1 MSRTARHRFEYV
13 AALAVRRTIRFVPN
27 RVALAGGAVLGTL
40 VYGLDRRH
48 RRVADRNLA
57 QAFPSRSVWERRRIT
72 LAVFRHLGRLLMG
85 FLKFGTLP
93 PDKMRALI
101 EIEGEDRIKQ
111 ALARGK
117 GVLILAGHFGFWEMH
132 ALGHSLAIGPMSV
145 MARPL
150 DNPYLD
156 DLLMRARGATGTS
169 VIQRRGGLRR
179 AMRALA
185 ANHSVGFLIDQH
197 IHGADAVLVDFF
209 DRPAATTSALAAL
222 ALRTGAPVIPVFTL
236 PLPGGRYKL
245 VYESAVEPPDADEPD
260 AIRVFM
266 QRCTDVLEMYVR
278 RYPELWL
285 WMHRRWRDSPPLVAD
300 EKPSNSSGHGG
311 ATE

>member
-1 MSRTARHRFEYV
+1 M
-13 AALAVRRTIRFVPN
+13 
-27 RVALAGGAVLGTL
+27 
-40 VYGLDRRH
+40 
-48 RRVADRNLA
+48 
-57 QAFPSRSVWERRRIT
+57 AFPSKTASERRRIT
-72 LAVFRHLGRLLMG
+72 FSVFVHLGRLLMG
-85 FLKFGTLP
+85 FLKFGTLS

-101 EIEGEDRIKQ
+101 EIEGEDRIRQ

-132 ALGHSLAIGPMSV
+132 ALGHSLVIGPMSV

-150 DNPYLD
+150 DNPHLAN
-156 DLLMRARGATGTS
+156 LLVRARGVTGTS

-197 IHGADAVLVDFF
+197 IHGADAVLVNFF
-209 DRPAATTSALAAL
+209 DRQAATTSALAAL
-222 ALRTGAPVIPVFTL
+222 ALRTGAPVVPVFTL
-236 PLPGGRYKL
+236 PLAGGRYKL
-245 VYESAVEPPDADEPD
+245 VYESAVDPPDAEQPD
-260 AIRVFM
+260 AIPVFM

-285 WMHRRWRDSPPLVAD
+285 WMHRRWRDSPPRTIGD
-300 EKPSNSSGHGG
+300 ERSKDVSRVG
-311 ATE
+311 ARE